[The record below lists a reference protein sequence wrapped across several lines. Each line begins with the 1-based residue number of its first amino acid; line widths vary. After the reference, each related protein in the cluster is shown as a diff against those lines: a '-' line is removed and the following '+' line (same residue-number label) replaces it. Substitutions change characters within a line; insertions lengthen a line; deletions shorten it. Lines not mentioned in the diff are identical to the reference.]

1 MSDIAVAALLA
12 GTILLASTV
21 SIEIGISV
29 ALIELLLG
37 VVVGNSFQL
46 DVPSWLAFIGSFAG
60 VVLTFLAGAEEG
72 ARCYAAWLPRWRS
85 INAPESAQCARISS
99 RRFASSRRWAAPAPR
114 SCWRSRTRRSINSLS
129 SSTTYPSCGAS
140 T

>member
-37 VVVGNSFQL
+37 VVVGNAFHL
-46 DVPSWLAFIGSFAG
+46 DVPSWLASSARSPGS
-60 VVLTFLAGAEEG
+60 
-72 ARCYAAWLPRWRS
+72 C
-85 INAPESAQCARISS
+85 
-99 RRFASSRRWAAPAPR
+99 
-114 SCWRSRTRRSINSLS
+114 
-129 SSTTYPSCGAS
+129 
-140 T
+140 

>member
-37 VVVGNSFQL
+37 VVVGNSFHL

-60 VVLTFLAGAEEG
+60 VVLTFLAGAEVDVPQFRREG
-72 ARCYAAWLPRWRS
+72 VALDRAGELLRALRRRRAALLLRP
-85 INAPESAQCARISS
+85 
-99 RRFASSRRWAAPAPR
+99 
-114 SCWRSRTRRSINSLS
+114 
-129 SSTTYPSCGAS
+129 
-140 T
+140 